1 MCDKRF
7 QPKSWLACLAVFAV
21 LTTGSGVEAQEI
33 KLLGVGRLS
42 GKMLDNSSLT
52 DALEDGTPHNQFGG
66 ISGLERIGDSDEYL
80 GLPDRGPKD
89 GAVDYQTRFQ
99 RLRIKVDPK
108 QDPVVAVELLGTT
121 LLKDESGRPLVGRS
135 SAFGGPGQL
144 QRFDPEGIRATA
156 DAVFISDEYGPF
168 MFQFSNDGKLQ
179 KRFQL
184 SPYLSVENLAAD
196 KKETDLNEVG
206 RPSNGG
212 MEGLAFDSASGTL
225 VGLMQK
231 PLLQDSVRDE
241 KKKLVGTLCRVVVQ
255 GVKSDEQRE
264 LVYVLENPD
273 YKLSE
278 ILSAG
283 ENRYLV
289 IERDGESGNDIEY
302 QRIMEIDLSG
312 ATDVKGQ
319 VALDKDAVGKKI
331 VPVKKRTLIDLLD
344 SKYGLKGP
352 TMPEKIEGLAWG
364 PKLADGR
371 RTLIVSV
378 DNDFVTENDSLFY
391 VFAW

>member
-1 MCDKRF
+1 MTNLVFEGKRWIAGLLLSVAALCNLHV
-7 QPKSWLACLAVFAV
+7 Q
-21 LTTGSGVEAQEI
+21 AQEI
-33 KLLGVGRLS
+33 ELLGVGRLP
-42 GKMLDNSSLT
+42 GKMQDRSALDE
-52 DALEDGTPHNQFGG
+52 ALEDGTPHNQFGG
-66 ISGLERIGDSDEYL
+66 ISGLEQVGDSDEYL
-80 GLPDRGPKD
+80 ALPDRGPKD
-89 GAVDYQTRFQ
+89 GAVDFQTRFH
-99 RLRIKVDPK
+99 RLKIKVDP
-108 QDPVVAVELLGTT
+108 QQNPAVAVELLGTT

-135 SAFGGPGQL
+135 AAFGGPGQL
-144 QRFDPEGIRATA
+144 QRFDPEGIRATT
-156 DAVFISDEYGPF
+156 DSVFISDEYGPF
-168 MFQFSNDGKLQ
+168 LFQFSTDGKLQ

-184 SPYLSVENLAAD
+184 SPYFSVAKLAAD

-212 MEGLAFDSASGTL
+212 MEGLALDSSNGTL

-231 PLLQDSVRDE
+231 PLLQDSVRNEE
-241 KKKLVGTLCRVVVQ
+241 KKPVGTLCRVVVQ

-319 VALDKDAVGKKI
+319 VALDKDAVGKTI

-344 SKYGLKGP
+344 SKFGLKGS

-378 DNDFVTENDSLFY
+378 DNDFVSENDSLFY

>member
-1 MCDKRF
+1 MSDKWIE
-7 QPKSWLACLAVFAV
+7 PKSWLACLLVLAVTTAAV
-21 LTTGSGVEAQEI
+21 GVQAQEI

-42 GKMLDNSSLT
+42 GKMVDKSSLNE
-52 DALEDGTPHNQFGG
+52 ALEDGTPHNQFGG
-66 ISGLERIGDSDEYL
+66 ISGLERLGDSDEYL
-80 GLPDRGPKD
+80 ALPDRGPKD

-99 RLRIKVDPK
+99 RVKIEIDPK

-135 SAFGGPGQL
+135 AAFGGAGQL
-144 QRFDPEGIRATA
+144 QRFDPEGIRASA
-156 DAVFISDEYGPF
+156 DSVFISDEYGPF
-168 MFQFSNDGKLQ
+168 MFQFSTDGKLQ

-184 SPYLSVENLAAD
+184 SPYLTVAKLAPD

-206 RPSNGG
+206 RQSNGG
-212 MEGLAFDSASGTL
+212 MEGLAYDSTSGTL

-241 KKKLVGTLCRVVVQ
+241 EKKPVGTLCRVVVQ
-255 GVKSDEQRE
+255 GAKSDEQRE

-302 QRIMEIDLSG
+302 QRIMEIDLTG

-319 VALDKDAVGKKI
+319 VALDKDAVGKTI

-344 SKYGLKGP
+344 AKYGLKGP
-352 TMPEKIEGLAWG
+352 SMPEKIEGLTWG